1 MLTRW
6 GKVSAGI
13 LRSGGNSK
21 NCIFDFVSD
30 PGYTTGT
37 FKGVNGTERAFA
49 PYPNSISMSNLTIS
63 PSSAGIAVGS
73 GSTPATVDDY
83 CLENMITSGITA
95 TIPATATA
103 TYDNTHKQYVVSK
116 DITIAN
122 TGSASI
128 TISEIGILASVKYAD
143 SVGVSASA
151 NSATVLADRTVLD
164 TPVTIPAGESGVIR
178 YEFRY
183 DVDFTKPAE

>member
-6 GKVSAGI
+6 GKVAAGI
-13 LRSGGNSK
+13 LHSGGNSK
-21 NCIFDFVSD
+21 NCIFEFVSD
-30 PGYTTGT
+30 PNYTTGT
-37 FKGVNGTERAFA
+37 FKAVNGTERCFA
-49 PYPNSISMSNLTIS
+49 PYPSGLSMSNLTLIAA
-63 PSSAGIAVGS
+63 SAGIAVGS

-95 TIPATATA
+95 TIPVTATA
-103 TYDNTHKQYVVSK
+103 TYDNTHKQYVVSR

-122 TGSASI
+122 VGSEAI
-128 TISEIGILASVKYAD
+128 TISEIGIHASAKYAD
-143 SVGVSASA
+143 SVGVTVSS
-151 NSATVLADRTVLD
+151 SSTTVLADRTVLD
-164 TPVTIPAGESGVIR
+164 TPVTIPAGQSGVVR

>member
-6 GKVSAGI
+6 GKVAAGI

-21 NCIFDFVSD
+21 NCIFDFSVD
-30 PGYTTGT
+30 PNYASGT
-37 FKGVNGTERAFA
+37 FKAVNGTERCFA
-49 PYPNSISMSNLTIS
+49 PYPNSLSMGVLTL
-63 PSSAGIAVGS
+63 SSGAAGIAVGS

-83 CLENMITSGITA
+83 CMESMITSGITA

-116 DITIAN
+116 DVTIAN

-128 TISEIGILASVKYAD
+128 TISEIGILASTKYAN
-143 SVGVSASA
+143 SVGASVSS
-151 NSATVLADRTVLD
+151 STTVLADRTVLD
-164 TPVTIPAGESGVIR
+164 TPVTIPAGQSGVVR

-183 DVDFTKPAE
+183 DVDFTKPV

>member
-6 GKVSAGI
+6 GKVAAGI

-21 NCIFDFVSD
+21 NCIFDFSVD
-30 PGYTTGT
+30 PNYASGT
-37 FKGVNGTERAFA
+37 FKAVNGTEICFA
-49 PYPNSISMSNLTIS
+49 PYPNSLSMSVLTL
-63 PSSAGIAVGS
+63 SSGTAGIAVGS

-83 CLENMITSGITA
+83 CLESMITSGITA

-116 DITIAN
+116 DVTIAN

-128 TISEIGILASVKYAD
+128 TISEIGILASTKYAN
-143 SVGVSASA
+143 SVGASVSS
-151 NSATVLADRTVLD
+151 STTVLADRTVLD
-164 TPVTIPAGESGVIR
+164 TPVTIPAGQSGVVR

-183 DVDFTKPAE
+183 DVDFTKPV